1 MRIKNLFPIALVAAT
16 LALSGCGLFGHGHG
30 HGGHGGGGGGGKG
43 HAMIDTPASAAA
55 DHLS

>member
-16 LALSGCGLFGHGHG
+16 LALSGCGLFDHGHG
-30 HGGHGGGGGGGKG
+30 YGGHGGGGKG
-43 HAMIDTPASAAA
+43 HTMIDTPASAPA

>member
-30 HGGHGGGGGGGKG
+30 HGGQGGGGGGKG
-43 HAMIDTPASAAA
+43 HAMIDTPASAPA